1 MYQDKE
7 YIDLSQLGYADI
19 YIFTIDGKIYNKK
32 TQKELKLYKHTYKL
46 KCANGQYR
54 TVSLKTLY
62 RQAFKKEYCI
72 DNIEDL
78 ENEKWHYIENT
89 NNLYLVSTQSRV
101 KSLIGYEAKLLKG
114 YDTGNGYLKVKIK
127 KKNRP
132 IHILVAT
139 AFIEND
145 QPELKDTIDHING
158 DKLLN
163 TVDNLQ
169 WLSRADNVKKYYQQ
183 KKEMKDKQ

>member
-1 MYQDKE
+1 MYQDIQH
-7 YIDLSQLGYADI
+7 IDLSQLGYADI
-19 YIFTIDGKIYNKK
+19 YIFTIDGKLYNKK
-32 TQKELKLYKHTYKL
+32 TQKELKQSKYTYKL
-46 KCANGQYR
+46 KCADGQYK

-62 RQAFKKEYCI
+62 RKAFNKEYCI
-72 DNIEDL
+72 DIIEDL
-78 ENEKWHYIENT
+78 ENEKWRYIENT
-89 NNLYLVSTQSRV
+89 NNLYLVSTQSRI
-101 KSLIGYEAKLLKG
+101 KSLKGYEAKLLKG
-114 YDTGNGYLKVKIK
+114 YDTGDGYLKVKIN

-145 QPELKDTIDHING
+145 QPELKDTVDHINN

-163 TVDNLQ
+163 TAENLQ

-183 KKEMKDKQ
+183 QKEKKGK